1 MEITLVDLSLGAAG
15 ELSPKSLPSKGTGLS
30 HTNPAWAGMRLEGC
44 MHNFLSLSYPSSY
57 IYNYIYI

>member
-30 HTNPAWAGMRLEGC
+30 HTDPAWAGMRLEGC
-44 MHNFLSLSYPSSY
+44 MHIF
-57 IYNYIYI
+57 

>member
-30 HTNPAWAGMRLEGC
+30 HTDPAWAGLRLEGC
-44 MHNFLSLSYPSSY
+44 MHNL
-57 IYNYIYI
+57 

>member
-30 HTNPAWAGMRLEGC
+30 HTDPAWAGMRLEGY
-44 MHNFLSLSYPSSY
+44 MHNF
-57 IYNYIYI
+57 